1 MKVKI
6 AIEFEVNLDDV
17 ASDTDSMYIA
27 DDVDDVVWA
36 IVDELKNLPGTEYC
50 DYVYLAE
57 SDKGYDKGCFYED

>member
-17 ASDTDSMYIA
+17 ASDTDSIYIA
-27 DDVDDVVWA
+27 DDVEDIVWA
-36 IVDELKNLPGTEYC
+36 IVDELKNLPDTEYC

-57 SDKGYDKGCFYED
+57 SDEGFDKGCFHED